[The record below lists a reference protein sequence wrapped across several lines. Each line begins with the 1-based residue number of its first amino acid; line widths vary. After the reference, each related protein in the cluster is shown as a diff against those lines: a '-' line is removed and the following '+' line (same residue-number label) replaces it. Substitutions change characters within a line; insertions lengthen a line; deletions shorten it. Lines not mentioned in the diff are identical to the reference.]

1 MNDDLKNLAKLVA
14 FPTEVG
20 AAPVISALEEAG
32 ISAVATGGFT
42 AEFIAEALGEVQVL
56 VAERD
61 LPQAKEVLNVLREE
75 MDHIDWSQVDVGEP
89 EP

>member
-1 MNDDLKNLAKLVA
+1 MTDDIKHLVKLVA

-20 AAPVISALEEAG
+20 TAPVVSALEEAG
-32 ISAVATGGFT
+32 ISAIATGGFT
-42 AEFIAEALGEVQVL
+42 AEFMAEAPGEVQVL

-61 LPQAKEVLNVLREE
+61 LPKAKEILNVLREE
-75 MDHIDWSQVDVGEP
+75 MDHIDWSQVDVGQP

>member
-1 MNDDLKNLAKLVA
+1 MTDDIKHLVKLAT

-20 AAPVISALEEAG
+20 AAPGVSAREAAG

-42 AEFIAEALGEVQVL
+42 AEFIAEAPGEVQVL

-61 LPQAKEVLNVLREE
+61 LPRAKEVLTLLREE
-75 MDHIDWSQVDVGEP
+75 IDHIDWSQVDVGEP
-89 EP
+89 EA

>member
-1 MNDDLKNLAKLVA
+1 MTDDIKHLVKLVA

-20 AAPVISALEEAG
+20 AAPVVSALQEAG
-32 ISAVATGGFT
+32 VSAIATGGFT
-42 AEFIAEALGEVQVL
+42 AEFMAEAPGEVQVL

-61 LPQAKEVLNVLREE
+61 LPKAKEILNVLKEE
-75 MDHIDWSQVDVGEP
+75 MDHIDWSQVDVGQP

>member
-20 AAPVISALEEAG
+20 AAPVVSALEEAG

-42 AEFIAEALGEVQVL
+42 AEFIAEAPGEVQVL
-56 VAERD
+56 VADRD
-61 LPQAKEVLNVLREE
+61 LPKAKEVLNVLREE
-75 MDHIDWSQVDVGEP
+75 MDHVDWSQVDVGEP

>member
-1 MNDDLKNLAKLVA
+1 MTDDIKHLVKLAA

-20 AAPVISALEEAG
+20 AAPVVSALEEAG
-32 ISAVATGGFT
+32 ISAIATGGFT
-42 AEFIAEALGEVQVL
+42 AEFMAEAPGEVQVL

-61 LPQAKEVLNVLREE
+61 LSKAKEILNVLREE
-75 MDHIDWSQVDVGEP
+75 MDHIDWSQVDVGQP

>member
-1 MNDDLKNLAKLVA
+1 MTDGIKHLVKLVA

-20 AAPVISALEEAG
+20 AAPVVSALEEAG
-32 ISAVATGGFT
+32 ISAIATGGFT
-42 AEFIAEALGEVQVL
+42 AEFMAEAPGEVRVL

-61 LPQAKEVLNVLREE
+61 LPKAKEVLNVLREE
-75 MDHIDWSQVDVGEP
+75 MDHIDWSQVDVGQP

>member
-1 MNDDLKNLAKLVA
+1 MDDDLKNLAKLVA

-20 AAPVISALEEAG
+20 AAPVVSALEEAG
-32 ISAVATGGFT
+32 ISAIATGGFT
-42 AEFIAEALGEVQVL
+42 AEFMAEAPGEVQVL

-61 LPQAKEVLNVLREE
+61 LPKAKEILNVLREE
-75 MDHIDWSQVDVGEP
+75 MDHIDWSQVDVGQP